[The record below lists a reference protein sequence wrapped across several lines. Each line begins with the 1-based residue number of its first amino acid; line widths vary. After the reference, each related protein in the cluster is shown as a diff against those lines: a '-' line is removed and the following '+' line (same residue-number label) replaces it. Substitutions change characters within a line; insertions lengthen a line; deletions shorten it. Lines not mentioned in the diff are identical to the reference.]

1 MVAKLPR
8 PDIASSFSRCRAFQA
23 VCSTRQWKLYKPR
36 VHRRGTRTQAT
47 PNLCKRRGTATWTP
61 GQATPLANVRWSDLA
76 MADSE
81 LPTCREN
88 AAALNWTVSHS
99 FRVWLLARYGSG
111 HYDQR
116 TSWFAWNVTFC
127 WYRSLLQFPPA
138 TVATE
143 EGASSYTWSS
153 EYRLFVRPSLTPAG
167 RLWRALLIYSSSYIY
182 FQSGARSCYHKDTP
196 AATRRFNN
204 FMEG

>member
-23 VCSTRQWKLYKPR
+23 VCSTLQWKLYKPR

-47 PNLCKRRGTATWTP
+47 PNLGKRRETATWTP

-127 WYRSLLQFPPA
+127 WYRSLLQFPRRWPQRKELQD
-138 TVATE
+138 T
-143 EGASSYTWSS
+143 S
-153 EYRLFVRPSLTPAG
+153 EALNIVCSCDRHWPPRAG
-167 RLWRALLIYSSSYIY
+167 SDER
-182 FQSGARSCYHKDTP
+182 C
-196 AATRRFNN
+196 
-204 FMEG
+204 